1 MQGFISFLRVLE
13 KLLIFVAV
21 VAFAVWAFAILKS
34 FFAHLKLLKA
44 MKKELAEG
52 DWEYVTAKV
61 TNTAI
66 EREKS
71 VSVVNIPMEYTVLGQ
86 SYEKDVA
93 LYLPTP
99 HYNHRKGDEITMI
112 YNKDNPSIAYFEDKS
127 EIEAVKCAV
136 KYDFAYMFI
145 WFITALISFFAI
157 NGCL

>member
-1 MQGFISFLRVLE
+1 MQGFIAFLGVLE
-13 KLLIFVAV
+13 KLILFVAV
-21 VAFAVWAFAILKS
+21 IAFAVWAFGIFKN
-34 FFAHLKLLKA
+34 FFAHLKLSKA

-61 TNTAI
+61 TDTAI

-71 VSVVNIPMEYTVLGQ
+71 VSVVNILMEYTVHGQ
-86 SYEKDVA
+86 SYEKSAV
-93 LYLPTP
+93 LYISTP
-99 HYNHRKGDEITMI
+99 HCNRRKGDEITMM

-127 EIEAVKCAV
+127 EIEAVKTAV

-145 WFITALISFFAI
+145 WVITALISFFAI